1 MAQRDLPGTVPNS
14 HRAES
19 PSTERAWIGELK
31 QRAECPPIMG
41 VAILGQA
48 APPPRT
54 SVLPDTPH
62 APYLRAANY
71 LDMFDLAFPLQELWD
86 PDS

>member
-1 MAQRDLPGTVPNS
+1 
-14 HRAES
+14 
-19 PSTERAWIGELK
+19 
-31 QRAECPPIMG
+31 MG

-71 LDMFDLAFPLQELWD
+71 LGMFDLAFPLQELWD
-86 PDS
+86 TDS

>member
-1 MAQRDLPGTVPNS
+1 
-14 HRAES
+14 
-19 PSTERAWIGELK
+19 
-31 QRAECPPIMG
+31 MG
-41 VAILGQA
+41 VAILRQA
-48 APPPRT
+48 APAPRT